1 MCLCKKN
8 LIVFMTI
15 GLLFIGFG
23 LMNSCKSK
31 KAEETNL
38 TQHERAPDIKK
49 RVEQFSPTELSI
61 DESILSDE
69 QKLMIDKLIQ
79 ASRHIDTI
87 FWKQASSIGLSLKA
101 ALEESEDPS
110 DKDYLE
116 YLKIHYGPFDRLD
129 AHKPFLGTEAKPPGA
144 AMYPPDMTKE
154 EFQQFISDHPEA
166 KQEFESPYTVIRR
179 KNGELT
185 AVPYNEE
192 YREDLEPAA
201 QLLKEAA
208 EITTNDALK
217 KYLNQRAE
225 DLLSNDYYQS
235 DYDWI
240 DLEGNLVEI
249 VIGPYE
255 VYEDNLMG
263 LKAAYESFV
272 YVNDQEEMK
281 KIQGYIEYLD
291 EMQKNLPV
299 EKKYKDQTVAG
310 LKSPLNV
317 VYEVYTAGD
326 TRAGVQ
332 TLAFV
337 LPNDEKV
344 REEKGTKKVMLK
356 NMMEAKFKK
365 ALVPISQKVLS
376 PEDAENVSFYA
387 YFNQIIL
394 HELCHALG
402 VNYVTL
408 PDGSKTTVN
417 KVLKE
422 NYSAIE
428 ESKADVLGMYNIQ
441 LLMEKGWI
449 PRETEVEFYTT
460 YLAGIFRSLR
470 FGLHEAHGLGT
481 LIQFNFMMEKGAFI
495 YDEDSGQF
503 KLNMDKIKGA
513 IEELAQKLLIIEGD
527 GNYDNAAAFLMEYSK
542 VDPVL
547 EKTIERLEDIPV
559 DIKPIFPMAE
569 TQNE

>member
-1 MCLCKKN
+1 MA
-8 LIVFMTI
+8 I

-23 LMNSCKSK
+23 LINCCKSK

-38 TQHERAPDIKK
+38 TQLERVPDIKK
-49 RVEQFSPTELSI
+49 RVEQFSPTELTI
-61 DESILSDE
+61 DENILNEE
-69 QKLMIDKLIQ
+69 QKLVIDKLIQ

-87 FWKQASSIGLSLKA
+87 FWKQASSIGLSMKA
-101 ALEESEDPS
+101 ALEKSVDSS

-129 AHKPFLGTEAKPPGA
+129 AHKPFIGTDAKPPGA
-144 AMYPPDMTKE
+144 ALYPPDMTKE
-154 EFQQFISDHPEA
+154 EFQQFISANPET

-192 YREDLEPAA
+192 YKEDLEPAA

-240 DLEGNLVEI
+240 DLEGNVVEI

-272 YVNDQEEMK
+272 YVNDQKEMK

-317 VYEVYTAGD
+317 VFEVYTAGD

-394 HELCHALG
+394 HELCHVLG

-428 ESKADVLGMYNIQ
+428 ESKADVLGIYSIQ
-441 LLMEKGWI
+441 LLMDKGWI

-460 YLAGIFRSLR
+460 YLAGIFRALR

-481 LIQFNFMMEKGAFI
+481 LIQFNFMMKKGAFI
-495 YDEDSGQF
+495 YVEDSGQF
-503 KLNMDKIKGA
+503 KLNMDKLKGA

-527 GNYDNAAAFLMEYSK
+527 GNYDNTAAFLSEYGR
-542 VDPVL
+542 VDPIL
-547 EKTIERLEDIPV
+547 EKTIEKLEDIPV

-569 TQNE
+569 TQND